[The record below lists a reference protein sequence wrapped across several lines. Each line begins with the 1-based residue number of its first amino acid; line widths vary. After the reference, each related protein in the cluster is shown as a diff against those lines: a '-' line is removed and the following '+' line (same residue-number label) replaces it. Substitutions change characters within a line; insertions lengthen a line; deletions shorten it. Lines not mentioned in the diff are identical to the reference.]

1 MRHALL
7 LATLC
12 LTACIGDETVAG
24 YGGADR
30 IWILEELDGA
40 PFTARATL
48 HFPETGMIAGEAP
61 CNRYSGVMTTPYPW
75 FAATR
80 VVSTRMACADL
91 DAEAKFLDALA
102 DMNLSEVLGD
112 VMILS
117 NDAGREMVFKAA
129 E

>member
-1 MRHALL
+1 MRLTLL
-7 LATLC
+7 LTTLF

-30 IWILEELDGA
+30 IWVVTELDGR

-48 HFPETGMIAGEAP
+48 QFSEAGETP

-75 FAATR
+75 FGVTQ
-80 VVSTRMACADL
+80 VVSTRMACPNQ
-91 DAEAKFLDALA
+91 DAEAKFLEALTA
-102 DMNLSEVLGD
+102 MTLSEVLGD

-117 NDAGREMVFKAA
+117 NDAGREMLFKAGD
-129 E
+129 

>member
-1 MRHALL
+1 MRLTIL
-7 LATLC
+7 LATLF

-30 IWILEELDGA
+30 IWVVTELDGT

-48 HFPETGMIAGEAP
+48 QFSEAGRITGETP

-75 FAATR
+75 FGVTQ
-80 VVSTRMACADL
+80 VVSTRMACLNL
-91 DAEAKFLDALA
+91 DAEAKFLEALTA
-102 DMNLSEVLGD
+102 MTLSEVLGD

-117 NDAGREMVFKAA
+117 NDADREMLFKAGD
-129 E
+129 